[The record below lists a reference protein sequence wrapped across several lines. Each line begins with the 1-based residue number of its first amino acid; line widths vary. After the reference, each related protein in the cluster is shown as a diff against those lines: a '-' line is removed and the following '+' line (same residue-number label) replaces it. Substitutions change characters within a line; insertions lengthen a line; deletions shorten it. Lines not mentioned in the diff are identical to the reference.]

1 MKYLF
6 LILFIVG
13 CGSNLVAFS
22 VDDNSFNIDRRI
34 VDLCGMIKET
44 SSCLEVN
51 NERECEDELLSRFQ
65 PVIDDFENDKNFLGY
80 QYCMNNELDKFTGK
94 SCQSISDVFR
104 GNKAPCREED
114 SSTTFAYVDAPVSLD
129 DYSSTKCEHLIT
141 LTGSVA
147 EQAEHRE
154 CKAEER
160 AKQAERA
167 KRKAEREAALDE
179 QAERAKRKAEREK
192 AEYNKLP
199 LCEKE
204 GSAGEWQEYNNLLK
218 CDKLLSA
225 VNKNV
230 NQ

>member
-34 VDLCGMIKET
+34 VDLCGVIKET

-51 NERECEDELLSRFQ
+51 NERECEDELSSRFQ

-114 SSTTFAYVDAPVSLD
+114 SSTTFAYVDAHD
-129 DYSSTKCEHLIT
+129 DPYGCEGL
-141 LTGSVA
+141 LFDESEMSA
-147 EQAEHRE
+147 EQAEQK
-154 CKAEER
+154 CKEIT
-160 AKQAERA
+160 
-167 KRKAEREAALDE
+167 AAE
-179 QAERAKRKAEREK
+179 QAERAEREAEWAEREAERAKREK